1 MGKDF
6 GKTMHHMTDTT
17 MYTNALQAIEDRM
30 RGGPYSGGSSANSIY
45 NTSSNLTAMTSA
57 TTAMP
62 GSGVASSLPFKSA
75 NYSM

>member
-6 GKTMHHMTDTT
+6 GITMHHMTDTT
-17 MYTNALQAIEDRM
+17 KYTNALQAVEDRM
-30 RGGPYSGGSSANSIY
+30 RGGPYSGVSSANNIY

-57 TTAMP
+57 TTGIP
-62 GSGVASSLPFKSA
+62 GSGIASSIPFKSA